1 MVFPVEAEE
10 RLKRRA
16 LNTCQDHFR
25 TVLEIARKVTQMFG
39 SFAND
44 DIKSA
49 KDVFTEIQKLEDEV
63 DSVRRKA
70 IQELAEIGG
79 ILTNREDFLRFVNQ
93 SNEIADFCTSIAFRL
108 IAVMEKGENRHSDI
122 TNGLVKLSEG
132 MFETVTK
139 LREITMTLNYS
150 PIKALEKAREVETAE
165 RIVDDLFRELEIKI
179 LNSNLEIPTL
189 LLLRDITQLLE
200 DISDKAQDAS
210 DAACILAFT
219 M

>member
-1 MVFPVEAEE
+1 MVFPVETEE
-10 RLKRRA
+10 RVKRRA
-16 LNTCQDHFR
+16 LNICQDHFR
-25 TVLEIARKVTQMFG
+25 TVLEIARKITQMFG
-39 SFAND
+39 NFAND

-49 KDVFTEIQKLEDEV
+49 KDAFSEIQKLEDEV
-63 DSVRRKA
+63 DSVRRKV
-70 IQELAEIGG
+70 IKELAEIGG

-93 SNEIADFCTSIAFRL
+93 SNEIADFCKGIGFRL
-108 IAVMEKGENRHSDI
+108 VEVMEKGGNKNSDI

-139 LREITMTLNYS
+139 LREITITLNYS
-150 PIKALEKAREVETAE
+150 PVKALEKAREVEAAE